1 MNKEKFLKLLENAKE
16 DENGNL
22 YVIQKITGD
31 EFIDVEEEYGTHRV
45 YFGTITT
52 ICDDLIEEHSSECD
66 GYQEIY
72 NRHFWNDDTL
82 ECKIVSVR

>member
-1 MNKEKFLKLLENAKE
+1 MNKEKFLKLLENAKK

-22 YVIQKITGD
+22 YVIQKITSD
-31 EFIDVEEEYGTHRV
+31 EFVNVEEENETHRV

-52 ICDDLIEEHSSECD
+52 ICADLIEEHSSECD